1 MSELWLSFQI
11 LNVTYLHQIVKM
23 KLSMQAPISELLT
36 EAATLMV
43 VGMIV
48 VFVFLTLLIGAVNLI
63 AFINSKFPEE
73 VTPSVSGVNRAKQ
86 TASGGSE
93 STPIAAIS
101 AAIHKYRSKR

>member
-1 MSELWLSFQI
+1 
-11 LNVTYLHQIVKM
+11 
-23 KLSMQAPISELLT
+23 MQAPISELLT

-73 VTPSVSGVNRAKQ
+73 VTPSVSGVNHAKQ